1 MGEIGGDE
9 AAWAV
14 AAHGLLGSM
23 AVVVG
28 SVSTVLDKGTRLSET
43 EWKEFLSA
51 ALTQAEFVSAA
62 LCDLIRGA
70 PTQVVDMLEALST
83 DREKLST
90 DREKLSAD
98 RDEHS
103 YT

>member
-1 MGEIGGDE
+1 MGELGGDE

-23 AVVVG
+23 AVIVG
-28 SVSTVLDKGTRLSET
+28 GVSTVLDKGARLSET
-43 EWKEFLSA
+43 ERKEFLSS
-51 ALTQAEFVSAA
+51 ALTQAEFVSEA

-70 PTQVVDMLEALST
+70 PTQVVETLEALGA
-83 DREKLST
+83 E
-90 DREKLSAD
+90 

>member
-1 MGEIGGDE
+1 MLLYSRVAMGELGGDE

-28 SVSTVLDKGTRLSET
+28 SVSTVLDKGACLSET
-43 EWKEFLSA
+43 EWTEFLSA
-51 ALTQAEFVSAA
+51 ALAQAEFVSAA

-70 PTQVVDMLEALST
+70 PTQVVDALDSLPGGRL
-83 DREKLST
+83 DVRVGRS
-90 DREKLSAD
+90 
-98 RDEHS
+98 
-103 YT
+103 